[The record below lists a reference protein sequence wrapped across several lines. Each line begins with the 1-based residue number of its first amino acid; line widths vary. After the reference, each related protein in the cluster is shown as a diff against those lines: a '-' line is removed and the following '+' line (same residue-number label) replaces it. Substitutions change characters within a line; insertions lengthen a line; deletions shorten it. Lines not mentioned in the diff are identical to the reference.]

1 MFKKGNK
8 LFLLIAFIILIII
21 GRYTILKDADVAMPI
36 VTVVT
41 NEQQI
46 PSIRGSYCWQSKGE
60 GACVD
65 TAAPHEMIE
74 QKNHPYIKVKPN
86 EKIAFQYSQNPTSI
100 TIQQWKQDYDY
111 IEIATTEHFKA
122 PAEKGKYIISAL
134 TRFSNGDMIDT
145 IAIEV
150 E

>member
-8 LFLLIAFIILIII
+8 LYLLIALIIFIII
-21 GRYTILKDADVAMPI
+21 GRYTILKDADVTMPI
-36 VTVVT
+36 ASVVT
-41 NEQQI
+41 QEQQI

-60 GACVD
+60 GVCVD

-74 QKNHPYIKVKPN
+74 QEKHTYIIVKPN
-86 EKIAFQYSQNPTSI
+86 ETIEFKYDQTPTNL
-100 TIQQWKQDYDY
+100 TLQQWIVDYDY
-111 IEIATTEHFKA
+111 EEISTTARFKA
-122 PAEKGKYIISAL
+122 PAEKGKYIITAL
-134 TRFSNGDMIDT
+134 VRFANGDLTDT

>member
-1 MFKKGNK
+1 MFKKSNK
-8 LFLLIAFIILIII
+8 LFLLIALIILIII
-21 GRYTILKDADVAMPI
+21 GRYTILKDADIAIPI
-36 VTVVT
+36 ASVVT

-60 GACVD
+60 GVCVD

-74 QKNHPYIKVKPN
+74 QEKHTYAKVKPN
-86 EKIAFQYSQNPTSI
+86 ETIEFKYDQTPTHI
-100 TIQQWKQDYDY
+100 TIQQWIADYDY
-111 IEIATTEHFKA
+111 EEIATTARFKA
-122 PAEKGKYIISAL
+122 PVEKGKYIISSL
-134 TRFSNGDMIDT
+134 VRFANGDLIDT